1 MDGEK
6 NTDQAVQAAR
16 LQLIKSDAA
25 MSHLFLMISTN
36 LFRTPKVSVT
46 KFGGQQED
54 TMNSKAGD
62 ENEETMILLEE

>member
-1 MDGEK
+1 M
-6 NTDQAVQAAR
+6 
-16 LQLIKSDAA
+16 KSDTA
-25 MSHLFLMISTN
+25 MNHLFLMISTN

-54 TMNSKAGD
+54 SMNSKAGD